1 MILMFA
7 FVRKGPLYLVL
18 FILTLLILLA
28 VACSSDKENQKE
40 PETTNQPPEPQEP
53 VISDA
58 NLGQPGYGGWKVY
71 NDEFLTVYAPPDS
84 ALLERVPAIAQRIKQ
99 VFAENSYRLKVQIPM
114 PDTFYLYNNTT
125 EIEER
130 TDCNNT
136 CVEGNT
142 VHYMIFTPLGIPVMT
157 RLLTEFDPDGT
168 PYKFCREGLI
178 TLLDYSGKNYVEE
191 AYIDY
196 FNDKGVALDSLL
208 DNKKYMALDSVRRT
222 KAAASFI
229 QFLIDKPW
237 SPDSV
242 LALYKHTDA
251 PQKALEEIFGR
262 PVSQLQQD
270 WYAYLKKNSGLDMEQ
285 QYGR

>member
-1 MILMFA
+1 MFA

-18 FILTLLILLA
+18 FILTLSILLA

-40 PETTNQPPEPQEP
+40 PETTNQTPEPQEP

-58 NLGQPGYGGWKVY
+58 NLGQPGYDGWKVY

-99 VFAENSYRLKVQIPM
+99 VFAENAYRLKVQIPM
-114 PDTFYLYNNTT
+114 PDTFFLYNNTT

-130 TDCNNT
+130 TDCTNT

-178 TLLDYSGKNYVEE
+178 TLLDYSGKKYVEE

-196 FNDKGVALDSLL
+196 FNDKGVTLDSLL
-208 DNKKYMALDSVRRT
+208 DSRKYMALDSVRRT

-251 PQKALEEIFGR
+251 PKKALEEIFGR
-262 PVSQLQQD
+262 PVSQLQED